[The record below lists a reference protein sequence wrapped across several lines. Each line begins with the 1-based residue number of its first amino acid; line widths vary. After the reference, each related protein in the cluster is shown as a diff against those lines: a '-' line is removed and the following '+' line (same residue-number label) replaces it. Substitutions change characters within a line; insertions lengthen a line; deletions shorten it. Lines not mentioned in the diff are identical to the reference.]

1 MTYPNPDS
9 DSDPSP
15 GTLHRLE
22 ARAEL
27 EFAVR
32 RDKTRLVKSFAEPPL
47 QIQRALYLDE
57 AAPDLAFLYLLNSTP
72 GLFQDDI
79 QTINVTAG
87 PQTRTHLTTPSAT
100 KVFAMPQREARQ
112 FLNLDLQEDAY
123 LEYLPEPLIPFRG
136 SRLRQYNRVELAG
149 GAILAAGEVLSPGR
163 VARGESF
170 AFQRLERRLT
180 VTGPDGKPIL
190 HEASVLAPLEKTP
203 LGLSVLAPQFPVTG
217 SLIMVAPGQD
227 TAKLRAALEQIMAQ
241 LLEPPLTQDPTG
253 YSSRYNDEYKDSS
266 GNGAERAGRLKAAIT
281 TLPRDGGLAVRTL
294 TADTESAG
302 RILRRMLETAR
313 RRFLAA

>member
-1 MTYPNPDS
+1 MAYPNPDS
-9 DSDPSP
+9 DFDRSP

-27 EFAVR
+27 EFTVR

-112 FLNLDLQEDAY
+112 FLNLDLQEGAY
-123 LEYLPEPLIPFRG
+123 LEYLPEPLIPFRD

-163 VARGESF
+163 AARGESF

-190 HEASVLAPLEKTP
+190 HETFVLAGQEQTP
-203 LGLSVLAPQFPVTG
+203 LGLSALNPQFPVTG
-217 SLIMVAPGQD
+217 SLIIVAPGQD
-227 TAKLRAALEQIMAQ
+227 TAKLRAALEQLIAQ
-241 LLEPPLTQDPTG
+241 TPAVCDAESNDATG
-253 YSSRYNDEYKDSS
+253 
-266 GNGAERAGRLKAAIT
+266 GAGRLQAAIT

-313 RRFLAA
+313 RHFLAA

>member
-1 MTYPNPDS
+1 MAYPN
-9 DSDPSP
+9 SDPSP

-47 QIQRALYLDE
+47 QVQRALYLDE

-79 QTINVTAG
+79 QTVNIVAG

-100 KVFAMPQREARQ
+100 KVFSMPQREARQ
-112 FLNLDLQEDAY
+112 FLNLDLQEGAY

-136 SRLRQYNRVELAG
+136 SRLRQYNRVELTG
-149 GAILAAGEVLSPGR
+149 GAVLVAGEVLSPGR

-180 VTGPDGKPIL
+180 ITGPDGKPIL
-190 HEASVLAPLEKTP
+190 HEVSVLAPLEQTP
-203 LGLSVLAPQFPVTG
+203 LGLSVLNPQFPVTG
-217 SLIMVAPGQD
+217 SLIIAAPGRD
-227 TAKLRAALEQIMAQ
+227 TARLRADLEQLMAQ
-241 LLEPPLTQDPTG
+241 VIAPAPAVCDDRSDVFSDATG
-253 YSSRYNDEYKDSS
+253 
-266 GNGAERAGRLKAAIT
+266 GAGRLQAAIT

-294 TADTESAG
+294 TADTEPAG
-302 RILRRMLETAR
+302 RLLRRMLETAR
-313 RRFLAA
+313 RHFLAPQPQR

>member
-1 MTYPNPDS
+1 MAYPNPDS
-9 DSDPSP
+9 NSDRSP

-32 RDKTRLVKSFAEPPL
+32 RAKTRLVKSFAEPPL

-72 GLFQDDI
+72 GLFRDDI

-112 FLNLDLQEDAY
+112 FLNLDLQEGAY

-136 SRLRQYNRVELAG
+136 SRLRQYSRVELAG

-163 VARGESF
+163 AARGESF

-180 VTGPDGKPIL
+180 ITGPDGKPIL
-190 HEASVLAPLEKTP
+190 HETFVLAPQEQTP
-203 LGLSVLAPQFPVTG
+203 LGLSALNPQFPVTG
-217 SLIMVAPGQD
+217 SLIIVAPGQD